1 MRRLFATP
9 KGRSIAEGV
18 DAGAGPSTAGGGLSE
33 GSGGPSGGG
42 QGPSAAGGAASDA
55 GQPQDVF
62 EALTKRREH
71 ADKSEGKSRAG
82 KSRRAPSTAAVLLA
96 AGAGERFEG
105 SHHKL
110 RAEFRGR
117 PLLSWSL
124 EAALRASLDAAYV
137 VFGAED
143 FSDLLG
149 DFADEVIVVL
159 NPGWAKGQ
167 SGSLQAGVRAAEL
180 DGHTAVVVGVADQP
194 LTGAEAWRLTA
205 FAPGSIVTASFGGRR
220 RPPVKLDSSVW
231 PLLPL
236 GGDEGARAL
245 MRRRPELVR
254 DVDCPGDPTDIDTLE
269 DLLSGS

>member
-1 MRRLFATP
+1 MP
-9 KGRSIAEGV
+9 SDG
-18 DAGAGPSTAGGGLSE
+18 GA
-33 GSGGPSGGG
+33 PSGVGGRASDGG
-42 QGPSAAGGAASDA
+42 QVPSGAD
-55 GQPQDVF
+55 QPQDVF
-62 EALTKRREH
+62 EALTERRER
-71 ADKSEGKSRAG
+71 AGKSEGKSRAE

-105 SHHKL
+105 SQHKL

-117 PLLSWSL
+117 PLLTWSL
-124 EAALRASLDAAYV
+124 EAALGASLDAAYV

-143 FSDLLG
+143 LSDLLG

-167 SGSLQAGVRAAEL
+167 AGSLQAGVRAAEL
-180 DGHTAVVVGVADQP
+180 DGHTSVVVGVADQP
-194 LTGAEAWRLTA
+194 LVGAEAWRLTA
-205 FAPGSIVTASFGGRR
+205 FAPGSIVTASFEGRR
-220 RPPVKLDSSVW
+220 RPPVKLESSVW

-269 DLLSGS
+269 DLRREADFSGGDAPLR

>member
-9 KGRSIAEGV
+9 KGRSIAEG
-18 DAGAGPSTAGGGLSE
+18 AG

-42 QGPSAAGGAASDA
+42 QWPPGDVAGAEA

-62 EALTKRREH
+62 EALTKRRER
-71 ADKSEGKSRAG
+71 AGKSEGKSREG

-105 SHHKL
+105 SGHKL

-117 PLLSWSL
+117 PLLAWSL
-124 EAALRASLDAAYV
+124 EAALEASLDAAYV

-167 SGSLQAGVRAAEL
+167 AGSLQAGVRAAEL
-180 DGHTAVVVGVADQP
+180 DGHTSVVVGVADQP

-205 FAPGSIVTASFGGRR
+205 FAPGSIVTASFEGRR

-269 DLLSGS
+269 DLLRGS